1 MRCGAKALRRATK
14 PTQNPH
20 GRGRGRFGVVCTIS
34 LVSVLLTAGQAWAET
49 VNVAVAANFTAV
61 AEELAEKFE
70 AESRHEVVLSFG
82 ATGQLYTQITQA
94 APFDVFLAADTA
106 RPEKAIG
113 EGFGVEGSFF
123 VYAEGRLA
131 LYGPGRDLS
140 DGEAALREAFDKL
153 AIADPAAAPYGAA
166 AVETL
171 TALGLFA
178 TLEPKLVQGENI
190 SQTLQ
195 FVESGNAEL
204 GFVAASQVLGKADQ
218 WLVPAELHEPIA
230 QGAVLL
236 KEGENNPAA
245 AAFVGFLKSDD
256 AVAVIEAAG
265 YSVP

>member
-1 MRCGAKALRRATK
+1 MSRILLSLALLA
-14 PTQNPH
+14 
-20 GRGRGRFGVVCTIS
+20 G
-34 LVSVLLTAGQAWAET
+34 TALPAFAES

-61 AEELAEKFE
+61 AEELAGVFE
-70 AESRHEVVLSFG
+70 AETGHEAVLSFG

-94 APFDVFLAADTA
+94 APFGVFLAADTE
-106 RPEKAIG
+106 RPERAIA
-113 EGFGVEGSFF
+113 EGFAVAGSFF
-123 VYAEGRLA
+123 VYAEGRLV
-131 LYGPGRDLS
+131 LYGPGLDLS
-140 DGEAALREAFDKL
+140 EGDAALSGDYRKL
-153 AIADPAAAPYGAA
+153 AIADPAAAPYGKA

-171 TALGLFA
+171 RGLGLFE

-218 WLVPAELHEPIA
+218 WPVPADLHEPIA

-236 KEGENNPAA
+236 KDGEGNAA
-245 AAFVGFLKSDD
+245 AVAFLEFLRSEA
-256 AVAVIEAAG
+256 AVAVIEGAG